1 VILNESRGVQDAQ
14 EEFFSNN
21 QRIISREVM
30 MKSGYKKM
38 SILLAVMGLLIG
50 SAITVCADQVLRVNG
65 STTVQKNVMEPCKS
79 LVTGE
84 TGVSLVVIGSGSVQ
98 GLVDLIDGKCDVAML
113 SDSLDDA
120 KKAAGQLKKGI
131 VIPPDLQAHVIAK
144 DLLQA
149 IVHPSNPVKKLSKE
163 QIKGLNMG
171 KIANWKEVGGP
182 DSPVIVIAAPPS
194 SGTRGVVQKLLMGGE
209 PYAADAI
216 VAEASKKEVE
226 SVASMAE
233 SFAVVSAGV
242 ANLPEYKGKVKLVEM
257 DPVGRELLFVTRGA
271 PSPSAKKV
279 IDAIQNSG
287 NKCIK

>member
-1 VILNESRGVQDAQ
+1 
-14 EEFFSNN
+14 
-21 QRIISREVM
+21 
-30 MKSGYKKM
+30 
-38 SILLAVMGLLIG
+38 
-50 SAITVCADQVLRVNG
+50 
-65 STTVQKNVMEPCKS
+65 
-79 LVTGE
+79 
-84 TGVSLVVIGSGSVQ
+84 
-98 GLVDLIDGKCDVAML
+98 ML

-131 VIPPDLQAHVIAK
+131 VIPSDLQAHVIAR

-149 IVHPSNPVKKLSKE
+149 IVHPSNPVKKLSRE
-163 QIKGLNMG
+163 QIKGLNTG

-182 DSPVIVIAAPPS
+182 DTPVIVIAAPPS

-242 ANLPEYKGKVKLVEM
+242 ANLPEYKGKVRLVEM
-257 DPVGRELLFVTRGA
+257 DPVGRELLFVTKGA
-271 PSPSAKKV
+271 PSPAAKKV